1 MASIKIISE
10 FKFTKILAGIL
21 LIIILIIIVMLL
33 PKSNL
38 KPQANTQTE
47 SNIIGAFDKSK
58 LKSDKEWKMILTSEQ
73 FHILREKG
81 SDLPFTKDM
90 TNNHEKGTYVSVGCN
105 TPVFRSE
112 TKFDSG
118 TGWPSFYAP
127 ISENA
132 LVLKKDYE
140 LGYERIEIMDKCGG
154 HLGHVFDDGPKPTG
168 KRYCIN
174 ATALIFI
181 PD

>member
-1 MASIKIISE
+1 MASIKFFSE
-10 FKFTKILAGIL
+10 FKFTKILTRILVGIFL
-21 LIIILIIIVMLL
+21 LVVIFLL
-33 PKSNL
+33 PKSKSN
-38 KPQANTQTE
+38 PQANTQSE
-47 SNIIGAFDKSK
+47 DNIVSSFDQTK
-58 LKSDKEWKMILTSEQ
+58 LKSDEQWKKILTAEQ

-81 SDLPFTKDM
+81 TDLPFTKEM

-105 TPVFRSE
+105 QPVFRSE

-127 ISENA
+127 INENA
-132 LVLKKDYE
+132 LVLKKDYD

-154 HLGHVFDDGPKPTG
+154 HLGHVFNDGPKPTG

-174 ATALIFI
+174 ATALKFI